1 MEGLPA
7 SGPDASEATG
17 TRHVAATGAAYS
29 SKVRAGVM
37 LTQRV
42 PPALKEEEEEEE
54 EGSVFRADAVN

>member
-1 MEGLPA
+1 
-7 SGPDASEATG
+7 
-17 TRHVAATGAAYS
+17 
-29 SKVRAGVM
+29 M